1 MGVMM
6 KIPTCYAISIP
17 NRFAF
22 GLNVYRNDCTAAC
35 QDFLGREERM
45 EYENIKKSENFFE
58 KSKIVNFIGKGK
70 QNFSE
75 FLLRMIYDFHH
86 LIRNF

>member
-58 KSKIVNFIGKGK
+58 KSKIVNFIAKGK
-70 QNFSE
+70 QNFCLG
-75 FLLRMIYDFHH
+75 FLLGMIYD
-86 LIRNF
+86 L